1 MSVIFSFL
9 FFITCS
15 VSHVQLF
22 VTPWTIACQAP
33 LSMGFLRQE
42 YWSGLPLP
50 TPGGLPDPRIK
61 PVSPALAGGFF
72 TIMPFGSSCL
82 KSVGNLPL
90 AFLVCTET
98 FDDDHD
104 SGDRLM
110 IGDRSYWKNRSVKS
124 FSRLPRQ
131 VRQRSL
137 LCVPTT
143 ACASQCSTCRF
154 IIICF

>member
-1 MSVIFSFL
+1 MFCGSLDGREAGERMDTCIFMARSHHHSAEIVITLLIHYMCTQSCPTL
-9 FFITCS
+9 CDTM
-15 VSHVQLF
+15 
-22 VTPWTIACQAP
+22 AP

-61 PVSPALAGGFF
+61 PMSPALAGGFF

-98 FDDDHD
+98 FDDDLD

-110 IGDRSYWKNRSVKS
+110 IGDRSY
-124 FSRLPRQ
+124 
-131 VRQRSL
+131 
-137 LCVPTT
+137 
-143 ACASQCSTCRF
+143 
-154 IIICF
+154 